1 MSEENKTLMRR
12 MMMDV
17 WRDGKLE
24 SIDNYYAD
32 NFVNNT
38 PGPGQSPDLDGLKE
52 FAAMLGTAFSDATI
66 TIDDQI
72 SEGDRVV
79 TRWSSTNTHS
89 GDFMGIPATG
99 NKVSVTG
106 IDISRVAGGKVVE
119 GWSEADMIS
128 LMQQIGAMPGPGEG

>member
-1 MSEENKTLMRR
+1 MSEENKNLMRR

-17 WRDGKLE
+17 WQDGKLE
-24 SIDNYYAD
+24 TIDDYFAD

-38 PGPGQSPDLDGLKE
+38 PGPGQSPDLDGLKT

-79 TRWSSTNTHS
+79 TRWSSTSTHS

-99 NKVSVTG
+99 NQVNVRG
-106 IDISRVAGGKVVE
+106 IDISRFAGGKVVE
-119 GWSEADMIS
+119 GWSEADMMG
-128 LMQQIGAMPGPGEG
+128 LMTQIGAIPDPGEG